1 MSSAPDVPDPGGS
14 AAGVSVVVVLHNS
27 TETLADCLASMPS
40 DVEVIVVDNASTDDG
55 AALAE
60 RFLPGATVVRSERNL
75 GFGGGCNLGLREATR
90 DVVVFVNPDA
100 VLTAEA
106 EFQEG
111 VEDLKDLQPGMIL
124 EGVVTNVTNFGA
136 FVDIGVHQDGLVHIS
151 ALSEKF
157 IKDPREAVK
166 AGDVVKVKVMEVDI
180 PRKRVGLSMRMS
192 DTPGEKVDGAR
203 GARPGAAPRQ
213 SQNTAPRK
221 ETATAAPANNAMA
234 SLFANAK
241 QLKKR

>member
-1 MSSAPDVPDPGGS
+1 
-14 AAGVSVVVVLHNS
+14 
-27 TETLADCLASMPS
+27 
-40 DVEVIVVDNASTDDG
+40 
-55 AALAE
+55 
-60 RFLPGATVVRSERNL
+60 
-75 GFGGGCNLGLREATR
+75 
-90 DVVVFVNPDA
+90 
-100 VLTAEA
+100 
-106 EFQEG
+106 
-111 VEDLKDLQPGMIL
+111 MIL

-192 DTPGEKVDGAR
+192 DTPGEKVEGNR
-203 GARPGAAPRQ
+203 GGNRGNGGNRQQQAQRPR
-213 SQNTAPRK
+213 

-241 QLKKR
+241 QLKKK

>member
-1 MSSAPDVPDPGGS
+1 
-14 AAGVSVVVVLHNS
+14 
-27 TETLADCLASMPS
+27 
-40 DVEVIVVDNASTDDG
+40 
-55 AALAE
+55 
-60 RFLPGATVVRSERNL
+60 
-75 GFGGGCNLGLREATR
+75 
-90 DVVVFVNPDA
+90 
-100 VLTAEA
+100 
-106 EFQEG
+106 
-111 VEDLKDLQPGMIL
+111 MIL

-180 PRKRVGLSMRMS
+180 PRKRVGLSMRMG
-192 DTPGEKVDGAR
+192 DTPGEKIDGAR
-203 GARPGAAPRQ
+203 GARPGSAPRQ
-213 SQNTAPRK
+213 SQNRSENSQPRK
-221 ETATAAPANNAMA
+221 ETATAAPSNNAMA

>member
-1 MSSAPDVPDPGGS
+1 
-14 AAGVSVVVVLHNS
+14 
-27 TETLADCLASMPS
+27 
-40 DVEVIVVDNASTDDG
+40 
-55 AALAE
+55 
-60 RFLPGATVVRSERNL
+60 
-75 GFGGGCNLGLREATR
+75 
-90 DVVVFVNPDA
+90 
-100 VLTAEA
+100 
-106 EFQEG
+106 
-111 VEDLKDLQPGMIL
+111 MIL

-180 PRKRVGLSMRMS
+180 ARKRVGLSMRMS

-213 SQNTAPRK
+213 QNAPARAK
-221 ETATAAPANNAMA
+221 ETPAPANNAMA